1 MDDRLPDETNP
12 ASGLPVPE
20 LEDATSQRRRVLGR
34 LLLKTGIVV
43 VAVIV
48 LVQMALDWLN
58 GPVPPMSLLPDMPD
72 DVEIVANEAE
82 YTDGAGGSGGRV
94 VVLRSSTL
102 SPDEVAAL
110 MVEAF
115 DAESEWHR
123 SDDGLGGGLHVSWD
137 RGRCQEKSTSA
148 AVWIAAAGEEVD
160 IAQFDTLIVA
170 EESAVVRIDELHHT
184 FYIGTCEAGE

>member
-12 ASGLPVPE
+12 DSSSPE
-20 LEDATSQRRRVLGR
+20 LVDAASQRPRIVGRR
-34 LLLKTGIVV
+34 LLKTAVV
-43 VAVIV
+43 VVVVIA
-48 LVQMALDWLN
+48 LVRMALDWLN
-58 GPVPPMSLLPDMPD
+58 GPVPPMSLLPDLPD
-72 DVEIVANEAE
+72 GVEIVANEAE

-94 VVLRSSTL
+94 VVLRSSTRP
-102 SPDEVAAL
+102 PDEVAAL

-123 SDDGLGGGLHVSWD
+123 SDDVFGEEPRASWD

-148 AVWIAAAGEEVD
+148 AVWVAAAGEEVD

-170 EESAVVRIDELHHT
+170 EESAVVRIGELHHT